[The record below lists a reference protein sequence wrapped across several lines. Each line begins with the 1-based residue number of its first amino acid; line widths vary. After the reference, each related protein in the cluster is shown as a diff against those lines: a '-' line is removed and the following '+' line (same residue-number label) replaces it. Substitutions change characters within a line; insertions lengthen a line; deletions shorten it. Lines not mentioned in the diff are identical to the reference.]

1 MVKESIHINE
11 SDIKAFQD
19 QHKVKVEF
27 LDKITEINLENVRLS
42 EETEE
47 VAAHI
52 SGYNAKKL
60 VKKFEQ
66 CCKSV
71 CVSDSS
77 EECSSYDYLNI
88 LSRGGL
94 IVPS

>member
-11 SDIKAFQD
+11 RDTKAFQD
-19 QHKVKVEF
+19 QHKVTVEF

-42 EETEE
+42 EATEE

-60 VKKFEQ
+60 VKKFGQ
-66 CCKSV
+66 CCKSL
-71 CVSDSS
+71 CVSDS
-77 EECSSYDYLNI
+77 
-88 LSRGGL
+88 
-94 IVPS
+94 